1 MRIMGLDF
9 GAKSIG
15 IAISDEAGLVASPRD
30 TLRRS
35 NLEKDVAW
43 LTELARREGVEEIL
57 VGMPLSLDGSEGPQ
71 AQKVMQFIK
80 TLTLH
85 SGLHVRPWDE
95 RLTTVAAER
104 ALIEGN
110 VSRAR
115 RKKVVDQVAAALM
128 LQGYLDY
135 RSVVRDRRD
144 ELAAP
149 EPAEHDSSPRSGK
162 DDL

>member
-15 IAISDEAGLVASPRD
+15 IAISDEAGLIASPRD

-35 NLEKDVAW
+35 NREKDIAW

-71 AQKVMQFIK
+71 AQKVMKFIK
-80 TLTLH
+80 RLKLH
-85 SGLHVRPWDE
+85 SGLDVRPWDE

-115 RKKVVDQVAAALM
+115 RKKVVDQVAAALI

-135 RSVVRDRRD
+135 RSVVRGGRD
-144 ELAAP
+144 GVAAP
-149 EPAEHDSSPRSGK
+149 EPTEHDSSSRSGK
-162 DDL
+162 DDV